1 MRRPCRYFV
10 AQFLSIQLKRT
21 MIPPSSIAY
30 PVWEYRLLWM
40 EIPLALDGNTVYSGW
55 KYIQLKR
62 TMIPPSWTAYPVWKY
77 RLLWMEIHPIE
88 KGL

>member
-1 MRRPCRYFV
+1 
-10 AQFLSIQLKRT
+10 